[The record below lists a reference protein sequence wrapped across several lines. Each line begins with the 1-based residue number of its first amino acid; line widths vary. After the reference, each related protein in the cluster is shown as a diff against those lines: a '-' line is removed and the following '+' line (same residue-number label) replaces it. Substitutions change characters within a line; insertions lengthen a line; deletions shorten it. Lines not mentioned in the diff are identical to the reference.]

1 MKIDTE
7 ILLRSQ
13 ENIPSNDIRE
23 LSEVIKRYYHFSAPE
38 FWMWKMFQ
46 FGFVY
51 GKRAERARRK
61 KTA

>member
-23 LSEVIKRYYHFSAPE
+23 LSEVIKRYYHFSVPE